1 MSYSVVLTGN
11 FKKEA
16 KRLSKKYP
24 SLKTELI
31 VLGKELT
38 ENPMLGIALGNSVF
52 KIRLAV
58 ASKGR
63 GKSGGTRVITYA
75 EIDQRTVLLLSIYNK
90 GEKDTI
96 TDSEIQ
102 TLLQEYT

>member
-1 MSYSVVLTGN
+1 MSYSVILSGN

-16 KRLSKKYP
+16 KRLVRKHP
-24 SLKTELI
+24 SLKN
-31 VLGKELT
+31 ELT
-38 ENPMLGIALGNSVF
+38 ALGEALAENPTLGIPLGNDVF

-63 GKSGGTRVITYA
+63 GKSGGARVISYVQFVD
-75 EIDQRTVLLLSIYNK
+75 ETVLLLSIYNK

-96 TDSEIQ
+96 SDQEIQ
-102 TLLQEYT
+102 RLLEGYT

>member
-1 MSYSVVLTGN
+1 MSYSVILSGN

-16 KRLSKKYP
+16 KRLVRKYP
-24 SLKTELI
+24 SLKN
-31 VLGKELT
+31 ELT
-38 ENPMLGIALGNSVF
+38 ALGEALAENPTLGIPLGNDVF

-63 GKSGGTRVITYA
+63 GKSGGARVISYVQFVD
-75 EIDQRTVLLLSIYNK
+75 ETVLLLSIYNK

-96 TDSEIQ
+96 SDQEIQ
-102 TLLQEYT
+102 RLLEGYT